1 MSMKKKEIVSYL
13 KSDNPSFLYKEA
25 DKIRKKYCGD
35 KIHIR
40 GIIEFSNYCKRD
52 CRYCGL
58 RRSNKNVVRYRMS
71 PEELFSAAVKLLEF
85 GCKTIVLQSG
95 EDERYKLS
103 DLCDLVEKVKKKND
117 CAITLSIG
125 ERTHGEYKQLR
136 QAGVDR
142 YLLRFET
149 SNRELFKKLKPD
161 SSYNQRLDCLYWL
174 KELGCQTGSGV
185 MIGLPGQTIE
195 ILADDILLIK
205 ELDLDMIGMG
215 PFIPHPDTPLQNEK
229 ISNLELSLKTYAL
242 VRIITKNTHIPATT
256 AIGTIDLRG
265 RGKALCCGANV
276 IMPNLT
282 PEKYRK
288 YYDIY
293 PNKLNSNIDPLAC
306 YKQIIS
312 LIKSLDREA
321 AVDCGHSLKKI

>member
-1 MSMKKKEIVSYL
+1 MKKKEIISYL
-13 KSDNPSFLYKEA
+13 TGSNPFQLYQEA
-25 DKIRKKYCGD
+25 DKVRKKYCGS
-35 KIHIR
+35 KVHVR

-58 RRSNKNVVRYRMS
+58 RRSNKNAVRYRMS
-71 PEELFSAAVKLLEF
+71 PEELFSAMIKLLKS

-95 EDERYKLS
+95 EDECYKLR
-103 DLCDLVEKVKKKND
+103 DLCDLVEKIKEKSD

-125 ERTHGEYKQLR
+125 ERTYQDYKKLR

-149 SNRELFKKLKPD
+149 SNRELFKRLKPD
-161 SSYNQRLDCLYWL
+161 SSYDQRLDCLYWL
-174 KELGCQTGSGV
+174 KELGYQTGSGN

-195 ILADDILLIK
+195 ILAEDILLMK

-229 ISNLELSLKTYAL
+229 LSGLELTLKTYAL

-256 AIGTIDLRG
+256 AVGTIDLKG
-265 RGKALCCGANV
+265 RRKALCCGANV

-288 YYDIY
+288 HYDIY
-293 PNKLNSNIDPLAC
+293 PDKLNSNIDPLAC

-321 AVDCGHSLKKI
+321 AADCGHSLKKQI